1 MSRNAPETLEAM
13 STVVMKFTPLA
24 MAVLLGASISL
35 DAQVE
40 TERSSGAT
48 QGGLH
53 TSEATRLHEG
63 DVPGAASERQ
73 RERAEAM
80 AERARQQH
88 QAAREGESVGQ
99 LAEPDWRGTDHQK
112 MKLGQVPAVVHEGL
126 RQSAAGGRLAG
137 DVIRMRFGQRELF
150 MGRVRMAGAQQVH
163 VYVDAQGQLVKT
175 QQAVDLEDVPVA
187 VQQVARQHDPQQ
199 EVDQVMR
206 EISNGEVSYIMELEQ
221 DDGLTRWIQMDEG
234 GRILKAHEQQD
245 TQPAAEQ
252 TGGN

>member
-1 MSRNAPETLEAM
+1 MSRNAPETLEPM
-13 STVVMKFTPLA
+13 TTVVMKFTPLA

-80 AERARQQH
+80 AERARQH
-88 QAAREGESVGQ
+88 QAAREGESVAQ
-99 LAEPDWRGTDHQK
+99 QAEPDWRGTDHQK
-112 MKLGQVPAVVHEGL
+112 MKLGQVPAAVHEGL
-126 RQSAAGGRLAG
+126 RQSAAGGRLG
-137 DVIRMRFGQRELF
+137 GEVIRMRFGQQELF
-150 MGRVRMAGAQQVH
+150 MGRVRMAGAEQVH
-163 VYVDAQGQLVKT
+163 LYVDAQGQLVKT
-175 QQAVDLEDVPVA
+175 QQAVDMEHVPVP
-187 VQQVARQHDPQQ
+187 VQQVARQHDPRQ

-234 GRILKAHEQQD
+234 GRILKTHEQQEA
-245 TQPAAEQ
+245 QPAAEQ